1 MLSGE
6 KFDAVISE
14 LAFSDGKAFD
24 LLSDGC
30 PPVIVLSTLHGD
42 DEVVG
47 ALSAGC
53 SDYVFKPCSPR
64 VMAARL
70 EARFTKGNAFEYFG
84 LSLNVSLRQV
94 KYHGIPVKLTSS
106 EFDILSFLMAHAGEF
121 FSTDEIYQNVWH
133 ASSLQTSVVRVHLAN
148 LKRAIHTA
156 TGQNLIIQ
164 KFGTGYAFASE
175 D

>member
-1 MLSGE
+1 MQNSYKKILLVDPDPEATEPMKDYLESHGFCCSSADSIRGGLDMLSNE

-30 PPVIVLSTLHGD
+30 PPVIVLSALHGD

-70 EARFTKGNAFEYFG
+70 EARFAKNNAFEYFG

-94 KYHGIPVKLTSS
+94 KYHGIPVK
-106 EFDILSFLMAHAGEF
+106 
-121 FSTDEIYQNVWH
+121 
-133 ASSLQTSVVRVHLAN
+133 HL
-148 LKRAIHTA
+148 
-156 TGQNLIIQ
+156 
-164 KFGTGYAFASE
+164 FGV
-175 D
+175 